1 VGCELA
7 FRFPVVKLRALDLA
21 TLEATRNPFATLT
34 LLHRDAQ
41 ATRGDPHE
49 RLQRKVAR
57 YRALLRQG
65 YRAEDVRALLRL
77 MEHLLRLSP
86 AWARQARTALRQV
99 EQEELGMDTFIT
111 SFEEIGRAEGRAEGQ
126 RDLILRQLERKVG
139 PLASDVAQQIS
150 ALAPDQLLDLSDA
163 LLDFTSSADLMDW
176 LATQP
181 GDSPAAGQV
190 HG

>member
-1 VGCELA
+1 
-7 FRFPVVKLRALDLA
+7 
-21 TLEATRNPFATLT
+21 
-34 LLHRDAQ
+34 
-41 ATRGDPHE
+41 
-49 RLQRKVAR
+49 
-57 YRALLRQG
+57 
-65 YRAEDVRALLRL
+65 
-77 MEHLLRLSP
+77 MEQLLRLSP

-111 SFEEIGRAEGRAEGQ
+111 SFEEIGRAEGRVEGRAEE
-126 RDLILRQLERKVG
+126 RRNLVLRQLERKVG

-150 ALAPDQLLDLSDA
+150 ALAPDQLLALSDA